1 MHVKPVF
8 SALLASLFVSCATQS
23 VNRDFQSLFR
33 GDPYG
38 ASTNPGEDVN
48 GFLPATVSIKTRTQ
62 SFCRDYQFC
71 LVDGRIYYKSMK
83 SRSPDDWRLLTSTGL
98 PHSSKKGF
106 RSASRIEEIV
116 SDAYNL
122 YAMSDEGRVYQVSM
136 TSEFGS
142 GGFTWI
148 DKLGWPDKTPL
159 VLNDLVARNR
169 AWSAS
174 IRNEHVLWYEDAA
187 GNQHHYGTIGV
198 VSLYFLSEDGREI
211 RFADP
216 GLPSDFSHQI
226 LGPERG
232 SFVAESLSASAS
244 TLFVIDD
251 AGRMYTRLAD
261 FDTLG
266 YDPMFFKYSYSPAS
280 DDTPGSDYWTNY
292 SPWALPAEDWR
303 AQEPIPLRGLAAISS
318 RITILQTGYG
328 NAARELRVAGL
339 SPDGETG
346 YYYKDIFEA
355 EWRFFPAPLSIEPED
370 YLDAARVASG
380 SGSRGASLE
389 ASLRGSLWLDGGMD
403 EELSF
408 RVPDF
413 SVREGS
419 CHLEVRL
426 ADEPRLADGTVV
438 LDLYPVDMWTYMKRY
453 DPGLDGTPKLMY
465 FTLGIPDGALDGA
478 PPRLAERVRGL
489 FGSIHLEAFACRGE
503 ATEDYLHIELPFGE
517 PGSSYL
523 FLSDSDVVDIDK
535 DLLRRLSLVWSR
547 QVDRYLSDELVL
559 DDVDALTIARRTE
572 IEDVIARN
580 ERYRDDIQGELRLF
594 RSYTKSSRLSRWSY
608 SAFDLFATV
617 TQLKKVDYPKF
628 KTVTSHG
635 DEIMDANEKSYR
647 FVADAKEWTY
657 AKLLELLDL
666 RIEEYG
672 RVIDAFDSGALRA
685 SLGPGYRETF
695 AGYFDAVSLPNA
707 IVGSS
712 PSLGGGAAALSRFSA
727 SPLFPGLVLSVESP
741 DPGREVVV
749 LVELEDSARRVLR
762 RKRDDLARDPFT
774 AKATLHI
781 VSNRTAREAEDASG
795 RVEWDGSTLRVWRG
809 GSVLSRELL
818 FEGTVE

>member
-1 MHVKPVF
+1 MHIKAAF
-8 SALLASLFVSCATQS
+8 FASVAFLSCSCATQS

-38 ASTNPGEDVN
+38 ASSNPGEDVN

-62 SFCRDYQFC
+62 TFCRDYQFC

-122 YAMSDEGRVYQVSM
+122 YALSDEGRVYQVSL
-136 TSEFGS
+136 TSEFGA

-216 GLPSDFSHQI
+216 GLPSDFSHQV

-232 SFVAESLSASAS
+232 SFAAESLSASAS

-251 AGRMYTRLAD
+251 AGNMYTRLAD

-266 YDPMFFKYSYSPAS
+266 YDPMFFKYSYAPAS

-355 EWRFFPAPLSIEPED
+355 EWRFTPVPLSIGPED
-370 YLDAARVASG
+370 YLDDARVASG
-380 SGSRGASLE
+380 AGTRGASLE
-389 ASLRGSLWLDGGMD
+389 ATLRGSLWLDGGMD

-419 CHLEVRL
+419 CHLEISLVS
-426 ADEPRLADGTVV
+426 EPGEPVA

-465 FTLGIPDGALDGA
+465 FTVGIPDGALDGA

-489 FGSIHLEAFACRGE
+489 FGPIHLEAFACRGE

-559 DDVDALTIARRTE
+559 DDVDALTVARRTE
-572 IEDVIARN
+572 IEEVIARN

-657 AKLLELLDL
+657 AKLLELLDI
-666 RIEEYG
+666 RIEEYR

-685 SLGPGYRETF
+685 SLAPGYRETF
-695 AGYFDAVSLPNA
+695 AGYFDAVRLPNA
-707 IVGSS
+707 VAGSS
-712 PSLGGGAAALSRFSA
+712 PSLGGGAASLSRFSA
-727 SPLFPGLVLSVESP
+727 SPLFPGLVLSVESAE
-741 DPGREVVV
+741 PGREVVV
-749 LVELEDSARRVLR
+749 LVELEDSAGRVLR
-762 RKRDDLARDPFT
+762 RKRDDLVRDPFT
-774 AKATLHI
+774 AKSTLHI

>member
-1 MHVKPVF
+1 M
-8 SALLASLFVSCATQS
+8 LACSCATES
-23 VNRDFQSLFR
+23 VNRDFQSLFDDR
-33 GDPYG
+33 PYG
-38 ASTNPGEDVN
+38 APSYQGEDVN

-62 SFCRDYQFC
+62 TFCRDYQFC
-71 LVDGRIYYKSMK
+71 LVDGRVYYKSMK
-83 SRSPDDWRLLTSTGL
+83 SRSPEDWRLLAATGL
-98 PHSSKKGF
+98 PHSGKRGF
-106 RSASRIEEIV
+106 RPAARVAEIA

-122 YAMSDEGRVYQVSM
+122 YALSDEGRIYQISL
-136 TSEFGS
+136 TSEFGG
-142 GGFTWI
+142 GGFKWI
-148 DKLGWPDKTPL
+148 DRLGWPDKTPL
-159 VLNDLVARNR
+159 VLNDLVAGNR

-198 VSLYFLSEDGREI
+198 VSLYFLSDDGREI

-232 SFVAESLSASAS
+232 AFVAESLSASAS

-251 AGRMYTRLAD
+251 AGNMYTRLAD

-266 YDPMFFKYSYSPAS
+266 YDPMFFKYSYAPER

-303 AQEPIPLRGLAAISS
+303 PQEPIPLRGLAAISS

-339 SPDGETG
+339 SPEGEAG
-346 YYYKDIFEA
+346 YYYKDIFEV
-355 EWRFFPAPLSIEPED
+355 EWRFSPAPLSVGPD
-370 YLDAARVASG
+370 DFLDGGRVEAG
-380 SGSRGASLE
+380 VGSRGPRLE
-389 ASLRGSLWLDGGMD
+389 STLSGSLWLDGGRV

-413 SVREGS
+413 AVREGP
-419 CHLEVRL
+419 CRLEVRL
-426 ADEPRLADGTVV
+426 AREPRLAGDTVA

-453 DPGLDGTPKLMY
+453 DPGLDGTPKLLY
-465 FTLGIPDGALDGA
+465 FTVGIPDGALDGV
-478 PPRLAERVRGL
+478 PPALAERVREL
-489 FGSIHLEAFACRGE
+489 FGPIDLEAFSCRGE

-517 PGSSYL
+517 PGGSYL
-523 FLSDSDVVDIDK
+523 FLSAGAAADIDK

-559 DDVDALTIARRTE
+559 DDVGSLTIARRTE
-572 IEDVIARN
+572 IEEVVARN
-580 ERYRDDIQGELRLF
+580 VRYREDIENELRLY

-617 TQLKKVDYPKF
+617 TRLNMVDYPKF

-635 DEIMDANEKSYR
+635 EEIMDANEKSYR

-666 RIEEYG
+666 RIAEYG
-672 RVIDAFDSGALRA
+672 RVVEAFDSGAIRA
-685 SLGPGYRETF
+685 SLAPGYRETF
-695 AGYFDAVSLPNA
+695 AGYFDAVLMPNA
-707 IVGSS
+707 IAGTS
-712 PSLGGGAAALSRFSA
+712 PSSGGGTAVLTRFSA
-727 SPLFPGLVLSVESP
+727 SPLFPGLVLSIRSP
-741 DPGREVVV
+741 GTDSEVVV
-749 LVELEDSARRVLR
+749 LVELEDSAKRVLR
-762 RKRDDLARDPFT
+762 RKGNDLSAEPFA

-795 RVEWDGSTLRVWRG
+795 RVEWDGSTFRIWRSG
-809 GSVLSRELL
+809 LALPRDPL
-818 FEGTVE
+818 FEGSAE